1 MLFMTPWV
9 TSLSPDKTGV
19 PADHFKPHS
28 FTQASKTT
36 PQPTSHPLLSNRPQL
51 PILPISQPTFRF
63 PICAKHGA
71 RNRKV
76 TARDA
81 AVPSSDLQR
90 LCGDESED
98 ITIETR
104 RGRGQGTCARPS
116 FLAPPGTVFTCILLC
131 APRG

>member
-9 TSLSPDKTGV
+9 TSLSPNKTGV
-19 PADHFKPHS
+19 PGDHFKPHS

-36 PQPTSHPLLSNRPQL
+36 PHPTSYPLLSNRPQL
-51 PILPISQPTFRF
+51 PLLLISQPTFMF
-63 PICAKHGA
+63 PKCAKHGA
-71 RNRKV
+71 RNGKV

-81 AVPSSDLQR
+81 AVPSSDLQC

-104 RGRGQGTCARPS
+104 REREQGTCARPS
-116 FLAPPGTVFTCILLC
+116 FLAPPGAVSTCILLC